1 MSFNI
6 ALAGIQS
13 VNGQLG
19 QISQNIAN
27 AGTYGYKAGRADLA
41 ATYIDAM
48 PGGVQIGATSQAMS
62 IAGQFVS
69 TGSGLDAAIA
79 GRGFFVTRDSNG
91 ALVYSRAGRF
101 STDQDGNIV
110 DAMGRKAQGYGP
122 AGGGQLGDLTV
133 PSNGIPAKAS
143 ETVTYAGNM
152 SADWEVPANPAF
164 DKDDPQSYN
173 RMSTQTVFDSLG
185 REHVINQYFVKGPD
199 NQVSVHYTMDG
210 EAVGEPT
217 VMTFDEHGTMMS
229 PAGQVALDL
238 GTPAGAAPLAVQIDY
253 TGTTM
258 FAGEATTTRRGTDGH
273 EPGTVTGVSLT
284 EDGTLELRYSNG
296 QTAAAGQ
303 LAIATFQN
311 ESGLVPVSGTGWQ
324 ASAAAG
330 DALYSVPGAGTAGKL
345 AVGAL
350 EQSNVELT
358 EELVNLMGAQ
368 QNYQAN
374 SKVLSTENEMMRTLM
389 QTL

>member
-6 ALAGIQS
+6 ALSGIKA

-19 QISQNIAN
+19 AISQNIAN
-27 AGTYGYKAGRADLA
+27 AGTYGYKAGRANFS
-41 ATYIDAM
+41 ATYIDSM
-48 PGGVQIGATSQAMS
+48 PGGVMIGSTSQAMS

-79 GRGFFVTRDSNG
+79 GPGYFVTRDTNG
-91 ALVYSRAGRF
+91 SLVYSRAGRF
-101 STDQDGNIV
+101 GTDQNGNVV
-110 DAMGRKAQGYGP
+110 DYMGRKIQGYGP
-122 AGGGQLGDLTV
+122 AGGGQIGDLTV
-133 PSNGIPAKAS
+133 PSEGIPAKAS
-143 ETVTYAGNM
+143 EGITYAGNM
-152 SADWEVPANPAF
+152 SADWAQPANATF

-185 REHVINQYFVKGPD
+185 REHVVNQYFVKGSD
-199 NQVSVHYTMDG
+199 NSVTVHYTMNG
-210 EAVGEPT
+210 EDVGTPT
-217 VMTFDEHGTMMS
+217 EMAFDERGLMTA
-229 PAGQVALDL
+229 PTGRVALDL
-238 GTPAGAAPLAVQIDY
+238 GVPAGAAALSVQIDY
-253 TGTTM
+253 AGTTL
-258 FAGEATTTRRGTDGH
+258 FAGDATTTRRGTDGYQ
-273 EPGTVTGVSLT
+273 PGIVTGVALT
-284 EDGTLELRYSNG
+284 ENGSIEVQYSNG
-296 QTAAAGQ
+296 RNMSAGQ
-303 LAIATFQN
+303 LAIATFPN
-311 ESGLVPVSGTGWQ
+311 DNGLVPVSGTGWQ

-330 DALYSVPGAGTAGKL
+330 EPLYGAPGTGQAGKL

-374 SKVLSTENEMMRTLM
+374 SKVLSTESEMMRTLM